1 MYGAA
6 KVGAGLASAL
16 GAVVLALV
24 VLAGG
29 TGSSVAAQGAVGVT
43 VLGQLAQDEC
53 VASGPVPSLSAAQ
66 AANAETIVAAALA
79 LGAGTDGAQIALMVA
94 YTESSLENLGPEL
107 GNDGSLGLFQQRAAA
122 GWGTASEEQDPTD
135 AAGMFVERLL
145 SVPRWQSIAPWVA
158 GQDVQN
164 SAFNGVPSPANHGS
178 SVVGGNYKANWTP
191 AGTFLATIAALAD
204 SMDCGGENGAEPA
217 GPASSFGLPAGYAIP
232 PDATPAE
239 RLAITY
245 AISKLGDAYVW
256 GAAGPASFDCS
267 GLTMMAWAQAGVT
280 LAHYTGDQMHEGT
293 AVDGFGAISPGDLVL
308 IPGSDGTLANPG
320 HVGLYIGDGLV
331 LSATDP
337 EQGVIAQTWANFT
350 AGGLSGIRHLG

>member
-6 KVGAGLASAL
+6 KVGAGVAGAFGAL
-16 GAVVLALV
+16 VLGLV
-24 VLAGG
+24 VLSGA
-29 TGSSVAAQGAVGVT
+29 TGSSVAAQGAVAVT
-43 VLGQLAQDEC
+43 ALGQLAADEC
-53 VASGPVPSLSAAQ
+53 VASGPVPSLSGAQ
-66 AANAETIVAAALA
+66 AANAEIIVAAALA
-79 LGAGTDGAQIALMVA
+79 LGAGEEGAQIALMVA

-107 GNDGSLGLFQQRAAA
+107 GNDGSLGLFQQRVDA
-122 GWGTASEEQDPTD
+122 GWGTASEEEDPTD
-135 AAGMFVERLL
+135 ATGMFVERLL
-145 SVPRWQSIAPWVA
+145 AVPRWQRIAPWVA
-158 GQDVQN
+158 AQDVQG
-164 SAFNGVPSPANHGS
+164 SAFNGVPSSSNHGS
-178 SVVGGNYKANWTP
+178 SVVGANYKANWTL
-191 AGTFLATIAALAD
+191 AGTFLAAIAALAN
-204 SMDCGGENGAEPA
+204 SMDCGGENGVEPA

-239 RLAITY
+239 TLAVTY

-267 GLTMMAWAQAGVT
+267 GLTMMAWAQGGVA

-293 AVDGFGAISPGDLVL
+293 AVEGLGAISPGDLVL

-320 HVGLYIGDGLV
+320 HVGLYIGEGLV

-337 EQGVIAQTWANFT
+337 DQGVIAQTWANFT